1 MNFATISQSLSS
13 ITNNLYSTEKF
24 SQENKN
30 ESKMDNLKEKLFQE
44 QLKKQYQ
51 DNVQKLY
58 NNQVKNPTTEK
69 SYTLLGNN
77 IDLATYD
84 SLTLNN
90 TNMINNTINTIN
102 STNSTNSINTIN
114 SIKTDKEEVKP
125 IDAIDM
131 DIYNE
136 QIYKEQNERAQKNRE
151 MIAKQNED
159 TLLEKKQRQEKL
171 KEREQKEKD
180 LFDERAWNGL
190 KNDWYWGS
198 YSDDVKKTSY
208 TNVDNYMDKLN
219 PEMYN
224 QIPLSKDYKVIGD
237 YKVYEKANAGSID
250 KPFLYKSPFRDY
262 VYDVKNNRLIP
273 NETAP
278 NITPVPT
285 NIPQDVPTSTL
296 TATLNPT
303 TTPSSTLVLT
313 PTETPLP
320 LKEGFSDNNIDPK
333 LFEIYQKTIPSN
345 KKNTVSYDVDY
356 TYNYV
361 FVLII
366 MIVLFLLFKS
376 S

>member
-1 MNFATISQSLSS
+1 MNFATITQSLSS

-24 SQENKN
+24 SQENRN

-51 DNVQKLY
+51 ENVQKLH
-58 NNQVKNPTTEK
+58 NNQNKNPTTEK
-69 SYTLLGNN
+69 NYTLLGNN
-77 IDLATYD
+77 IDSSTYD

-90 TNMINNTINTIN
+90 TNLIDNTIPTD
-102 STNSTNSINTIN
+102 ST
-114 SIKTDKEEVKP
+114 KVKP

-131 DIYNE
+131 DVYND

-151 MIAKQNED
+151 MIIKQNED
-159 TLLEKKQRQEKL
+159 TLLEKTQRQEKL
-171 KEREQKEKD
+171 KKREQKEKD

-219 PEMYN
+219 PSMYN
-224 QIPLSKDYKVIGD
+224 PIQLSKDYKVIGD
-237 YKVYEKANAGSID
+237 YKVYEKAIAGSID
-250 KPFLYKSPFRDY
+250 KPFLYRTPFRDY
-262 VYDVKNNRLIP
+262 IYDVKNNRLIP
-273 NETAP
+273 NET
-278 NITPVPT
+278 NITPTPT
-285 NIPQDVPTSTL
+285 PTYIPQDVPTL
-296 TATLNPT
+296 TATTSPT
-303 TTPSSTLVLT
+303 TLPTSITPLAT
-313 PTETPLP
+313 PTP
-320 LKEGFSDNNIDPK
+320 LKEGFSDNNNIDIDPK
-333 LFEIYQKTIPSN
+333 LFEIYQKTVPTN

>member
-24 SQENKN
+24 TQENKN

-51 DNVQKLY
+51 ENVQKLY
-58 NNQVKNPTTEK
+58 NNQIKNPTTEK
-69 SYTLLGNN
+69 NYTLLGND
-77 IDLATYD
+77 IDSSTYD

-90 TNMINNTINTIN
+90 KNMINNT
-102 STNSTNSINTIN
+102 
-114 SIKTDKEEVKP
+114 IKTDKEEVKP

-131 DIYNE
+131 DVYND

-151 MIAKQNED
+151 MIAKQNEE

-224 QIPLSKDYKVIGD
+224 QIPLSKDYKVVGN
-237 YKVYEKANAGSID
+237 YKVYEKENAGSVD

-262 VYDVKNNRLIP
+262 IYDVKNNRLIP
-273 NETAP
+273 NEIVP
-278 NITPVPT
+278 NITAIPT

-296 TATLNPT
+296 TAPLNPT
-303 TTPSSTLVLT
+303 TTASSTLVST
-313 PTETPLP
+313 PTGTPLP

>member
-1 MNFATISQSLSS
+1 MNFATITQSLRS

-24 SQENKN
+24 SQDNNN

-51 DNVQKLY
+51 DNVQKLH
-58 NNQVKNPTTEK
+58 NNQNKNPTTEK
-69 SYTLLGNN
+69 NYTLLGNN
-77 IDLATYD
+77 IDSATYD

-90 TNMINNTINTIN
+90 TNLIDNTIP
-102 STNSTNSINTIN
+102 
-114 SIKTDKEEVKP
+114 TDSVKVKP

-131 DIYNE
+131 DVYNE

-151 MIAKQNED
+151 MIIKQNED
-159 TLLEKKQRQEKL
+159 TLLEKTQRQEKL
-171 KEREQKEKD
+171 KQREQKEKD

-219 PEMYN
+219 PSMYN
-224 QIPLSKDYKVIGD
+224 PIQLSKDYKVIGD

-250 KPFLYKSPFRDY
+250 KPFVYRTPFRDY
-262 VYDVKNNRLIP
+262 IYDVKNNRLIP
-273 NETAP
+273 NETNT
-278 NITPVPT
+278 NITPIPT
-285 NIPQDVPTSTL
+285 DIPQDIPTSTL
-296 TATLNPT
+296 TATTSPT
-303 TTPSSTLVLT
+303 LSSST
-313 PTETPLP
+313 PIGTPLP
-320 LKEGFSDNNIDPK
+320 LKEGFAGNNIDPK
-333 LFEIYQKTIPSN
+333 LFEIYQKTVPTN

>member
-1 MNFATISQSLSS
+1 MNFATITQSLSS

-24 SQENKN
+24 SQENRN

-51 DNVQKLY
+51 ENVQKLH
-58 NNQVKNPTTEK
+58 NNQNKNPTTEK
-69 SYTLLGNN
+69 NYTLLGNN
-77 IDLATYD
+77 IDSSTYD

-90 TNMINNTINTIN
+90 TNLIDNTIPTD
-102 STNSTNSINTIN
+102 ST
-114 SIKTDKEEVKP
+114 KVKP

-131 DIYNE
+131 DVYND
-136 QIYKEQNERAQKNRE
+136 QIYKEQNEKAQKNRE
-151 MIAKQNED
+151 MIVKQNEE
-159 TLLEKKQRQEKL
+159 TLLEKKKREEKL
-171 KEREQKEKD
+171 KKREQKEKK

-190 KNDWYWGS
+190 KNHWYWGS

-219 PEMYN
+219 PSMYS
-224 QIPLSKDYKVIGD
+224 QIPLTKDYKVIGD
-237 YKVYEKANAGSID
+237 YKAYEQENAGSID
-250 KPFLYKSPFRDY
+250 KPFLYKTPFRDY
-262 VYDVKNNRLIP
+262 IYDVKNNRLIA
-273 NETAP
+273 NENNT
-278 NITPVPT
+278 NITPIPT
-285 NIPQDVPTSTL
+285 TNPQDVPLATTSSTLTTTSTL
-296 TATLNPT
+296 TTQS
-303 TTPSSTLVLT
+303 TPSTTS
-313 PTETPLP
+313 LP
-320 LKEGFSDNNIDPK
+320 LKEGFSDNNIDVDPK
-333 LFEIYQKTIPSN
+333 LFEIYQKTVHTN